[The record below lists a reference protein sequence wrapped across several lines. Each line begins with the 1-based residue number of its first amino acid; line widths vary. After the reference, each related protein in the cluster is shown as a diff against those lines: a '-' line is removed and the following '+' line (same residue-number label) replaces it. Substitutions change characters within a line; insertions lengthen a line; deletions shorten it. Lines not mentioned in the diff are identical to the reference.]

1 VAFIILYP
9 GYVQPVGSVRVT
21 LYCMVSVNGWVIV
34 TSYVSVV
41 WLHMYL
47 TEFDVCVMFLNVNG
61 SVRVGGWM
69 VWFPVRVAVIW

>member
-1 VAFIILYP
+1 MLYF
-9 GYVQPVGSVRVT
+9 
-21 LYCMVSVNGWVIV
+21 MVSVNGWVIV

-41 WLHMYL
+41 ALHMYL
-47 TEFDVCVMFLNVNG
+47 TVFVVCVMFLNVNG